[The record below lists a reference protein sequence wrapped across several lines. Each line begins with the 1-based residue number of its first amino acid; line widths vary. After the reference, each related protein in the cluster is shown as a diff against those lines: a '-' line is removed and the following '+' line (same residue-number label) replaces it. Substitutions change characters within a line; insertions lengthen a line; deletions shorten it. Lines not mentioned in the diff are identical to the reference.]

1 MQAATAWPTS
11 LLQALRVHRDFKAG
25 CVWIN
30 DHISI
35 LSELPL
41 QAAGIGGVAMVA
53 TACGASGSDAGTATG
68 APSAATAADLSDT
81 EKTANWSN
89 WPLYLDINDDTG
101 EYPTLKAFQDANG
114 IAVTYTEDVN
124 DNNEFYAKVRTQLEQ
139 GQDIGRD
146 LVVLTD
152 WMAAL
157 WIQNGYAQKLDKA
170 LIPNGKNLIPRLA
183 DVAFDQPRDYSL
195 PWQSGFGGLGFNKL
209 AVKET
214 LGTDKITTLDQLFD
228 PKLKGRITVL
238 SEMRDTM
245 GCIMA
250 WQGNDPANFT
260 DDQFSQAIEALAQQV
275 DSGQIRQ
282 VTGNDYI
289 ASLESGDVVAVIGW
303 SGDLFAL
310 GEEFGFEIPE
320 SGGMLWTDNMLIPA
334 LAAHK
339 KNAELIMNYYYDPK
353 VAAEVAAY
361 VNYICP
367 VEGAKAEME
376 KIDPALAASEF
387 IFPSAAT
394 LDRTYV
400 FKALTPEEGDKYER
414 EFQTAIGN

>member
-1 MQAATAWPTS
+1 MSHQVSEAAAQIAGLAKSS
-11 LLQALRVHRDFKAG
+11 LSRRRL
-25 CVWIN
+25 
-30 DHISI
+30 
-35 LSELPL
+35 L
-41 QAAGIGGVAMVA
+41 QAAGIGGVAIAA

-68 APSAATAADLSDT
+68 TATGAPAAATAADLSDT
-81 EKTANWSN
+81 DKTANWSN
-89 WPLYLDINDDTG
+89 WPLYLDINDETG

-157 WIQNGYAQKLDKA
+157 WIENGYAQKLDKA
-170 LIPNGKNLIPRLA
+170 NIPNSKNLIPRLA
-183 DVAFDQPRDYSL
+183 DVAFDKPRDYSL
-195 PWQSGFGGLGFNKL
+195 PWQSGFGGLGYNKSAL
-209 AVKET
+209 KDT
-214 LGTDKITTLDQLFD
+214 LGSDKITTLDQLFD

-250 WQGNDPANFT
+250 WQGNNPSDFT
-260 DDQFSQAIEALAQQV
+260 DDQFSQAIEELTKQV

-289 ASLESGDVVAVIGW
+289 ASLESGDVIAVIGW

-310 GEEFGFEIPE
+310 GEDFGFEIPE

-339 KNAELIMNYYYDPK
+339 KNAEMIMNYYYDPK

-400 FKALTPEEGDKYER
+400 FKALTPEQGDKYER

>member
-1 MQAATAWPTS
+1 MSHQVSEAAVQIAGLAKSS
-11 LLQALRVHRDFKAG
+11 LSRRRL
-25 CVWIN
+25 
-30 DHISI
+30 
-35 LSELPL
+35 L
-41 QAAGIGGVAMVA
+41 QAAGIGGVAIAA

-68 APSAATAADLSDT
+68 TATGAPAAATAADLSDT
-81 EKTANWSN
+81 DKTANWSN
-89 WPLYLDINDDTG
+89 WPLYLDINDETG

-157 WIQNGYAQKLDKA
+157 WIENGYAQKLDKA
-170 LIPNGKNLIPRLA
+170 NIPNSKNLIPRLA
-183 DVAFDQPRDYSL
+183 DVAFDKPRDYSL
-195 PWQSGFGGLGFNKL
+195 PWQSGFGGLGYNKSAL
-209 AVKET
+209 KDT
-214 LGTDKITTLDQLFD
+214 LGSDKITTLDQLFD

-250 WQGNDPANFT
+250 WQGNNPSDFT
-260 DDQFSQAIEALAQQV
+260 DDQFSQAIEELTKQV
-275 DSGQIRQ
+275 DNGQIRQ

-289 ASLESGDVVAVIGW
+289 ASLESGDVIAVIGW

-310 GEEFGFEIPE
+310 GEDFGFEIPE

-339 KNAELIMNYYYDPK
+339 KNAEMIMNYYYDPK

-400 FKALTPEEGDKYER
+400 FKALTPEQGDKYER

>member
-1 MQAATAWPTS
+1 MPHQVSEAAAQIAGLAKSS
-11 LLQALRVHRDFKAG
+11 LSRRRL
-25 CVWIN
+25 
-30 DHISI
+30 
-35 LSELPL
+35 L
-41 QAAGIGGVAMVA
+41 QAAGIGGVAIAA

-68 APSAATAADLSDT
+68 TATGAPAAATAADLSDT
-81 EKTANWSN
+81 DKTANWSN
-89 WPLYLDINDDTG
+89 WPLYLDINDETG

-157 WIQNGYAQKLDKA
+157 WIENGYAQKLDKA
-170 LIPNGKNLIPRLA
+170 NIPNSKNLIPRLA
-183 DVAFDQPRDYSL
+183 DVAFDKPRDYSL
-195 PWQSGFGGLGFNKL
+195 PWQSGFGGLGYNKSAL
-209 AVKET
+209 KDT
-214 LGTDKITTLDQLFD
+214 LGSDKMTTLDQLFD

-250 WQGNDPANFT
+250 WQGNNPSDFT
-260 DDQFSQAIEALAQQV
+260 DDQFSQAIEELTKQV

-289 ASLESGDVVAVIGW
+289 ASLESGDVIAVIGW

-310 GEEFGFEIPE
+310 GEDFGFEIPE

-339 KNAELIMNYYYDPK
+339 KNAEMIMNYYYDPK

-400 FKALTPEEGDKYER
+400 FKALTPEQGDKYER

>member
-1 MQAATAWPTS
+1 MSYQVSEAAVEIAGLAKS
-11 LLQALRVHRDFKAG
+11 ALSRRR
-25 CVWIN
+25 
-30 DHISI
+30 
-35 LSELPL
+35 LL
-41 QAAGIGGVAMVA
+41 QAAGIGGVAIAA
-53 TACGASGSDAGTATG
+53 TACGASGSDAGTAAG

-81 EKTANWSN
+81 DKTANWSN
-89 WPLYLDINDDTG
+89 WPLYLDINDETG

-157 WIQNGYAQKLDKA
+157 WIENGFAQKLDKA
-170 LIPNGKNLIPRLA
+170 IIPNGKNLIPRLA
-183 DVAFDQPRDYSL
+183 DVAFDKSRDYSL
-195 PWQSGFGGLGFNKL
+195 PWQSGFGGLGYNKSAL
-209 AVKET
+209 KDT
-214 LGTDKITTLDQLFD
+214 LGSDKMTTLDQLFD

-250 WQGNDPANFT
+250 WQGNNPSDFT
-260 DDQFSQAIEALAQQV
+260 DDQFSQAIEELTKQV

-289 ASLESGDVVAVIGW
+289 ASLESGDVIAVIGW

-310 GEEFGFEIPE
+310 GEDFGFEIPE

-339 KNAELIMNYYYDPK
+339 KNAEMIMNYYYDPK

-400 FKALTPEEGDKYER
+400 FKALTPEQGDKYER

>member
-1 MQAATAWPTS
+1 MLFQVSEAAVEIAGLAKSS
-11 LLQALRVHRDFKAG
+11 LSRRRL
-25 CVWIN
+25 
-30 DHISI
+30 
-35 LSELPL
+35 L
-41 QAAGIGGVAMVA
+41 QAAGIGGVAIAA
-53 TACGASGSDAGTATG
+53 TACGASGSDAGTATGTATG

-81 EKTANWSN
+81 DKTANWSN
-89 WPLYLDINDDTG
+89 WPLYLDINDETG

-157 WIQNGYAQKLDKA
+157 WIENGYAQKLDKA
-170 LIPNGKNLIPRLA
+170 NIPNSKNLIPRLA
-183 DVAFDQPRDYSL
+183 DVAFDKPRDYSL
-195 PWQSGFGGLGFNKL
+195 PWQSGFGGLGYNKSAL
-209 AVKET
+209 KDT
-214 LGTDKITTLDQLFD
+214 LGSDKMTTLDQLFD

-250 WQGNDPANFT
+250 WQGNNPSDFT
-260 DDQFSQAIEALAQQV
+260 DDQFSQAIEELTKQV

-289 ASLESGDVVAVIGW
+289 ASLESGDVIAVIGW

-310 GEEFGFEIPE
+310 GEDFGFEIPE
-320 SGGMLWTDNMLIPA
+320 SGGMLWTDNMLVPA

-339 KNAELIMNYYYDPK
+339 KNAEMIMNYYYDPK

-400 FKALTPEEGDKYER
+400 FKALTPEQGDKYER

>member
-1 MQAATAWPTS
+1 MPYQVSEAAVQIAGLAKSS
-11 LLQALRVHRDFKAG
+11 LSRRRL
-25 CVWIN
+25 
-30 DHISI
+30 
-35 LSELPL
+35 L
-41 QAAGIGGVAMVA
+41 QAAGIGGVAIAA

-81 EKTANWSN
+81 DKTANWSN
-89 WPLYLDINDDTG
+89 WPLYLDINDETG

-157 WIQNGYAQKLDKA
+157 WIENGYAQKLDKA
-170 LIPNGKNLIPRLA
+170 NIPNGKNLIPRLA
-183 DVAFDQPRDYSL
+183 DVAFDKSRDYSL
-195 PWQSGFGGLGFNKL
+195 PWQSGFGGLGYNKSAL
-209 AVKET
+209 KDA
-214 LGTDKITTLDQLFD
+214 LGSDKMTTLDQLFD

-250 WQGNDPANFT
+250 WQGNNPSDFT
-260 DDQFSQAIEALAQQV
+260 DDQFSQAIEELTKQV

-289 ASLESGDVVAVIGW
+289 ASLESGDVIAVIGW

-310 GEEFGFEIPE
+310 GEDFGFEIPE

-339 KNAELIMNYYYDPK
+339 KNAEMIMNYYYDPK

-400 FKALTPEEGDKYER
+400 FKALTPEQGDRYER

>member
-1 MQAATAWPTS
+1 MSYQVSEAAVEIAGLAKS
-11 LLQALRVHRDFKAG
+11 ALSRRR
-25 CVWIN
+25 
-30 DHISI
+30 
-35 LSELPL
+35 LL
-41 QAAGIGGVAMVA
+41 QAAGIGGVAIAA

-81 EKTANWSN
+81 DKTANWSN
-89 WPLYLDINDDTG
+89 WPLYLDINDETG

-157 WIQNGYAQKLDKA
+157 WIENGFAQKLDKA
-170 LIPNGKNLIPRLA
+170 IIPNGKNLIPRLA
-183 DVAFDQPRDYSL
+183 DVAFDKSRDYSL
-195 PWQSGFGGLGFNKL
+195 PWQSGFGGLGYNKSAL
-209 AVKET
+209 KDT
-214 LGTDKITTLDQLFD
+214 LGSDKMTTLDQLFD

-250 WQGNDPANFT
+250 WQGNNPSDFT
-260 DDQFSQAIEALAQQV
+260 DDQFSQAIEELTKQV

-289 ASLESGDVVAVIGW
+289 ASLESGDVIAVIGW

-310 GEEFGFEIPE
+310 GEDFGFEIPE

-339 KNAELIMNYYYDPK
+339 KNAEMIMNYYYDPK

-400 FKALTPEEGDKYER
+400 FKALTPEQGDRYER

>member
-1 MQAATAWPTS
+1 MSYQVSEAAVEIAGLAKS
-11 LLQALRVHRDFKAG
+11 ALSRRR
-25 CVWIN
+25 
-30 DHISI
+30 
-35 LSELPL
+35 LL
-41 QAAGIGGVAMVA
+41 QAAGIGGAAIAA

-68 APSAATAADLSDT
+68 ATSSATAADLSDT
-81 EKTANWSN
+81 DKTANWSN
-89 WPLYLDINDDTG
+89 WPLYLDINDETG

-157 WIQNGYAQKLDKA
+157 WIENGYAQKLDKA
-170 LIPNGKNLIPRLA
+170 NIPNGKNLIPRLA
-183 DVAFDQPRDYSL
+183 DVAFDKPRDYSL
-195 PWQSGFGGLGFNKL
+195 PWQSGFGGLGYNKSAL
-209 AVKET
+209 KEA
-214 LGTDKITTLDQLFD
+214 LGSDKMTTLDQLFD

-250 WQGNDPANFT
+250 WQGNNPSDFT
-260 DDQFSQAIEALAQQV
+260 DDQFSQAIEELTKQV

-289 ASLESGDVVAVIGW
+289 ASLESGDVIAVIGW

-310 GEEFGFEIPE
+310 GEDFGFEIPE

-339 KNAELIMNYYYDPK
+339 KNAEMIMNYYYDPK

-367 VEGAKAEME
+367 VEGAQAEME

-400 FKALTPEEGDKYER
+400 FKALTPEQGDKYER

>member
-1 MQAATAWPTS
+1 MSYQVSEAAVEIAGLAKS
-11 LLQALRVHRDFKAG
+11 ALSRRR
-25 CVWIN
+25 
-30 DHISI
+30 
-35 LSELPL
+35 LL
-41 QAAGIGGVAMVA
+41 QAAGIGGVAIAA
-53 TACGASGSDAGTATG
+53 TACGASGSDAGTAPG

-81 EKTANWSN
+81 DKTANWSN
-89 WPLYLDINDDTG
+89 WPLYLDINDETG

-157 WIQNGYAQKLDKA
+157 WIENGFAQKLDKA
-170 LIPNGKNLIPRLA
+170 IIPNGKNLIPRLA
-183 DVAFDQPRDYSL
+183 DVAFDKSRDYSL
-195 PWQSGFGGLGFNKL
+195 PWQSGFGGLGYNKSAL
-209 AVKET
+209 KDT
-214 LGTDKITTLDQLFD
+214 LGSDKMTTLDQLFD

-250 WQGNDPANFT
+250 WQGNNPSDFT
-260 DDQFSQAIEALAQQV
+260 DDQFSQAIEELTKQV

-289 ASLESGDVVAVIGW
+289 ASLESGDVIAVIGW

-310 GEEFGFEIPE
+310 GEDFGFEIPE

-339 KNAELIMNYYYDPK
+339 KNAEMIMNYYYDPK

-400 FKALTPEEGDKYER
+400 FKALTPEQGDKYER

>member
-1 MQAATAWPTS
+1 MSYQVSEAAVEIAGLAKS
-11 LLQALRVHRDFKAG
+11 ALSRRR
-25 CVWIN
+25 
-30 DHISI
+30 
-35 LSELPL
+35 LL
-41 QAAGIGGVAMVA
+41 QAAGIGGVAIAA

-81 EKTANWSN
+81 DKTANWSN
-89 WPLYLDINDDTG
+89 WPLYLDINDETG

-157 WIQNGYAQKLDKA
+157 WIENGYAQKLDKA
-170 LIPNGKNLIPRLA
+170 NIPNGKNLIPRLA
-183 DVAFDQPRDYSL
+183 DVAFDKSRDYSL
-195 PWQSGFGGLGFNKL
+195 PWQSGFGGLGYNKSAL
-209 AVKET
+209 KDA
-214 LGTDKITTLDQLFD
+214 LGSDKMTTLDQLFD

-250 WQGNDPANFT
+250 WQGNNPSDFT
-260 DDQFSQAIEALAQQV
+260 DDQFSQAIEELTKQV

-289 ASLESGDVVAVIGW
+289 ASLESGDVIAVIGW

-310 GEEFGFEIPE
+310 GEDFGFEIPE

-339 KNAELIMNYYYDPK
+339 KNAEMIMNYYYDPK

-400 FKALTPEEGDKYER
+400 FKALTPEQGDKYER

>member
-1 MQAATAWPTS
+1 MSYQVSEAAVEIAGLAKS
-11 LLQALRVHRDFKAG
+11 ALSRRR
-25 CVWIN
+25 
-30 DHISI
+30 
-35 LSELPL
+35 LL
-41 QAAGIGGVAMVA
+41 QAAGIGGVAIAA

-81 EKTANWSN
+81 DKTANWSN
-89 WPLYLDINDDTG
+89 WPLYLDINDETG

-157 WIQNGYAQKLDKA
+157 WIENGFAQKLDKA
-170 LIPNGKNLIPRLA
+170 NIPNGKNLIPRLA
-183 DVAFDQPRDYSL
+183 DVAFDKSRDYSL
-195 PWQSGFGGLGFNKL
+195 PWQSGFGGLGYNKSAL
-209 AVKET
+209 KDA
-214 LGTDKITTLDQLFD
+214 LGSDKMTTLDQLFD

-250 WQGNDPANFT
+250 WQGNNPSDFT
-260 DDQFSQAIEALAQQV
+260 DDQFSQAIEELTKQV

-289 ASLESGDVVAVIGW
+289 ASLESGDVIAVIGW

-310 GEEFGFEIPE
+310 GEDFGFEIPE

-339 KNAELIMNYYYDPK
+339 KNAEMIMNYYYDPK

-367 VEGAKAEME
+367 VEGAQAEME

-400 FKALTPEEGDKYER
+400 FKALTPEQGDKYER

>member
-1 MQAATAWPTS
+1 MSYQVSEAAVEIAGLAKS
-11 LLQALRVHRDFKAG
+11 ALSRRR
-25 CVWIN
+25 
-30 DHISI
+30 
-35 LSELPL
+35 LL
-41 QAAGIGGVAMVA
+41 QAAGIGGVAIAA

-81 EKTANWSN
+81 DKTANWSN
-89 WPLYLDINDDTG
+89 WPLYLDINDETG

-157 WIQNGYAQKLDKA
+157 WIENGFAQKLDKA
-170 LIPNGKNLIPRLA
+170 TIPNGKNLIPRLA
-183 DVAFDQPRDYSL
+183 DVAFDKSRDYSL
-195 PWQSGFGGLGFNKL
+195 PWQSGFGGLGYNKSAL
-209 AVKET
+209 KDT
-214 LGTDKITTLDQLFD
+214 LGSDKMTTLDQLFD

-250 WQGNDPANFT
+250 WQGNNPSDFT
-260 DDQFSQAIEALAQQV
+260 DDQFSQAIEELTKQV

-289 ASLESGDVVAVIGW
+289 ASLESGDVIAVIGW

-310 GEEFGFEIPE
+310 GEDFGFEIPE

-339 KNAELIMNYYYDPK
+339 KNAEMIMNYYYDPK

-367 VEGAKAEME
+367 VEGAQAEME

-400 FKALTPEEGDKYER
+400 FKALTPEQGDKYER

>member
-1 MQAATAWPTS
+1 MSYQVSEAAVEIAGLAKS
-11 LLQALRVHRDFKAG
+11 ALSRRR
-25 CVWIN
+25 
-30 DHISI
+30 
-35 LSELPL
+35 LL
-41 QAAGIGGVAMVA
+41 QAAGIGGVAIAA

-81 EKTANWSN
+81 DKTANWSN
-89 WPLYLDINDDTG
+89 WPLYLDINDETG

-157 WIQNGYAQKLDKA
+157 WIENGYAQKLDKA
-170 LIPNGKNLIPRLA
+170 NIPNGKNLIPRLA
-183 DVAFDQPRDYSL
+183 DVAFDKPRDYSL
-195 PWQSGFGGLGFNKL
+195 PWQSGFGGLGYNKSAL
-209 AVKET
+209 KEA
-214 LGTDKITTLDQLFD
+214 LGSDKMTTLDQLFD

-250 WQGNDPANFT
+250 WQGNNPSDFT
-260 DDQFSQAIEALAQQV
+260 DDQFSQAIEELTKQV

-289 ASLESGDVVAVIGW
+289 ASLESGDVIAVIGW

-310 GEEFGFEIPE
+310 GEDFGFEIPE

-339 KNAELIMNYYYDPK
+339 KNAEMIMNYYYDPK

-367 VEGAKAEME
+367 VEGAQAEME

-400 FKALTPEEGDKYER
+400 FKALTPEQGDKYER

>member
-1 MQAATAWPTS
+1 MSYQVSEAAVEIAGLAKS
-11 LLQALRVHRDFKAG
+11 ALSRRR
-25 CVWIN
+25 
-30 DHISI
+30 
-35 LSELPL
+35 LL
-41 QAAGIGGVAMVA
+41 QAAGIGGVAIAA
-53 TACGASGSDAGTATG
+53 TACGASGSDAGTAAG

-81 EKTANWSN
+81 DKTANWSN
-89 WPLYLDINDDTG
+89 WPLYLDINDETG

-157 WIQNGYAQKLDKA
+157 WIENGYAQKLDKA
-170 LIPNGKNLIPRLA
+170 NIPNGKNLIPRLA
-183 DVAFDQPRDYSL
+183 DVAFDKSRDYSL
-195 PWQSGFGGLGFNKL
+195 PWQSGFGGLGYNKSAL
-209 AVKET
+209 KDA
-214 LGTDKITTLDQLFD
+214 LGSDKMTTLDQLFD

-250 WQGNDPANFT
+250 WQGNNPSDFT
-260 DDQFSQAIEALAQQV
+260 DDQFSQAIEELTQQV

-289 ASLESGDVVAVIGW
+289 ASLESGDVIAVIGW

-310 GEEFGFEIPE
+310 GEDFGFEIPE

-339 KNAELIMNYYYDPK
+339 KNAEMIMNYYYDPK

-400 FKALTPEEGDKYER
+400 FKALTPEQGDRYER

>member
-1 MQAATAWPTS
+1 MSYQVSEAAVEIAGLAKS
-11 LLQALRVHRDFKAG
+11 ALSRRR
-25 CVWIN
+25 
-30 DHISI
+30 
-35 LSELPL
+35 LL
-41 QAAGIGGVAMVA
+41 QAAGIGGVAIAA
-53 TACGASGSDAGTATG
+53 TACGASGSDAGTAAG

-81 EKTANWSN
+81 DKTANWSN
-89 WPLYLDINDDTG
+89 WPLYLDINDETG

-157 WIQNGYAQKLDKA
+157 WIENGYAQKLDKA
-170 LIPNGKNLIPRLA
+170 NIPNGKNLIPRLA
-183 DVAFDQPRDYSL
+183 DVAFDKSRDYSL
-195 PWQSGFGGLGFNKL
+195 PWQSGFGGLGYNKSAL
-209 AVKET
+209 KDT
-214 LGTDKITTLDQLFD
+214 LGSDKMTTLDQLFD

-250 WQGNDPANFT
+250 WQGNNPSDFT
-260 DDQFSQAIEALAQQV
+260 DDQFSQAIEELTKQV

-289 ASLESGDVVAVIGW
+289 ASLESGDVIAVIGW

-310 GEEFGFEIPE
+310 GEDFGFEIPE

-339 KNAELIMNYYYDPK
+339 KNAEMIMNYYYDPK

-400 FKALTPEEGDKYER
+400 FKALTPEQGDKYER

>member
-1 MQAATAWPTS
+1 MSHQVSEAAAGIVELAKSS
-11 LLQALRVHRDFKAG
+11 LSRRRV
-25 CVWIN
+25 I
-30 DHISI
+30 
-35 LSELPL
+35 

-68 APSAATAADLSDT
+68 APSAATAADLSDS

-183 DVAFDQPRDYSL
+183 DVAFDKPRDYSL

-245 GCIMA
+245 GCLMA

-260 DDQFSQAIEALAQQV
+260 DDQFSQAIEELTKQV

-289 ASLESGDVVAVIGW
+289 ASLESGDVIAVIGW

-310 GEEFGFEIPE
+310 GEDFGFEIPE

-339 KNAELIMNYYYDPK
+339 KNAEMIMNYYYDPK

-367 VEGAKAEME
+367 VEGAQAEME

-394 LDRTYV
+394 LDRTFV

>member
-1 MQAATAWPTS
+1 MSHQVSEAAAQIAGLAKSS
-11 LLQALRVHRDFKAG
+11 LSRRRL
-25 CVWIN
+25 
-30 DHISI
+30 
-35 LSELPL
+35 L
-41 QAAGIGGVAMVA
+41 QAAGIGGVAIAA

-68 APSAATAADLSDT
+68 TATGAPAAATAADLSDT
-81 EKTANWSN
+81 DKTANWSN
-89 WPLYLDINDDTG
+89 WPLYLDINDETG

-157 WIQNGYAQKLDKA
+157 WIENGYAQKLDKA
-170 LIPNGKNLIPRLA
+170 NIPNSKNLIPRLA
-183 DVAFDQPRDYSL
+183 DVAFDKPRDYSL
-195 PWQSGFGGLGFNKL
+195 PWQSGFGGLGYNKSAL
-209 AVKET
+209 KDT
-214 LGTDKITTLDQLFD
+214 LGSDKMTTLDQLFD

-250 WQGNDPANFT
+250 WQGNNPSDFT
-260 DDQFSQAIEALAQQV
+260 DDQFSQAIEELTKQV

-289 ASLESGDVVAVIGW
+289 ASLESGDVIAVIGW

-310 GEEFGFEIPE
+310 GEDFGFEIPE

-339 KNAELIMNYYYDPK
+339 KNAEMIMNYYYDPK

-400 FKALTPEEGDKYER
+400 FKALTPEQGDKYER

>member
-1 MQAATAWPTS
+1 MPYQVSEAAVQIAGLAKSS
-11 LLQALRVHRDFKAG
+11 LSRRRL
-25 CVWIN
+25 
-30 DHISI
+30 
-35 LSELPL
+35 L
-41 QAAGIGGVAMVA
+41 QAAGIGGVAIAA

-81 EKTANWSN
+81 DKTANWSN
-89 WPLYLDINDDTG
+89 WPLYLDINDETG

-157 WIQNGYAQKLDKA
+157 WIENGYAQKLDKA
-170 LIPNGKNLIPRLA
+170 NIPNGKNLIPRLA
-183 DVAFDQPRDYSL
+183 DVAFDKSRDYSL
-195 PWQSGFGGLGFNKL
+195 PWQSGFGGLGYNKSAL
-209 AVKET
+209 KDT
-214 LGTDKITTLDQLFD
+214 LGSDKMTTLDQLFD

-250 WQGNDPANFT
+250 WQGNNPSDFT
-260 DDQFSQAIEALAQQV
+260 DDQFSQAIEELTKQV

-289 ASLESGDVVAVIGW
+289 ASLESGDVIAVIGW

-310 GEEFGFEIPE
+310 GEDFGFEIPE

-339 KNAELIMNYYYDPK
+339 KNAEMIMNYYYDPK

-400 FKALTPEEGDKYER
+400 FKALTPEQGDKYER

>member
-1 MQAATAWPTS
+1 MSYQVSEAAVEIAGLAKS
-11 LLQALRVHRDFKAG
+11 ALSRRR
-25 CVWIN
+25 
-30 DHISI
+30 
-35 LSELPL
+35 LL
-41 QAAGIGGVAMVA
+41 QAAGIGGVAIAA
-53 TACGASGSDAGTATG
+53 TACGASGSDAGTAAG

-81 EKTANWSN
+81 DKTANWSN
-89 WPLYLDINDDTG
+89 WPLYLDINDETG

-157 WIQNGYAQKLDKA
+157 WIENGFAQTLDKA
-170 LIPNGKNLIPRLA
+170 IIPNGKNLIPRLA
-183 DVAFDQPRDYSL
+183 DVAFDKSRDYSL
-195 PWQSGFGGLGFNKL
+195 PWQSGFGGLGYNKSAL
-209 AVKET
+209 KDT
-214 LGTDKITTLDQLFD
+214 LGSDKMTTLDQLFD

-250 WQGNDPANFT
+250 WQGNNPSDFT
-260 DDQFSQAIEALAQQV
+260 DDQFSQAIEELTKQV

-289 ASLESGDVVAVIGW
+289 ASLESGDVIAVIGW

-310 GEEFGFEIPE
+310 GEDFGFEIPE

-339 KNAELIMNYYYDPK
+339 KNAEMIMNYYYDPK

-400 FKALTPEEGDKYER
+400 FKALTPEQGDRYER

>member
-1 MQAATAWPTS
+1 MSYQVSEAAVEIAGLAKS
-11 LLQALRVHRDFKAG
+11 ALSRRR
-25 CVWIN
+25 
-30 DHISI
+30 
-35 LSELPL
+35 LL
-41 QAAGIGGVAMVA
+41 QAAGIGGVAIAA

-81 EKTANWSN
+81 DKTANWSN
-89 WPLYLDINDDTG
+89 WPLYLDINDETG

-157 WIQNGYAQKLDKA
+157 WIENGFAQRLDKA
-170 LIPNGKNLIPRLA
+170 IIPNGKNLIPRLA
-183 DVAFDQPRDYSL
+183 DVAFDKSRDYSL
-195 PWQSGFGGLGFNKL
+195 PWQSGFGGLGYNKSAL
-209 AVKET
+209 KDT
-214 LGTDKITTLDQLFD
+214 LGSDKMTTLDQLFD

-250 WQGNDPANFT
+250 WQGNNPSDFT
-260 DDQFSQAIEALAQQV
+260 DDQFSQAIEELTKQV

-289 ASLESGDVVAVIGW
+289 ASLESGDVIAVIGW

-310 GEEFGFEIPE
+310 GEDFGFEIPE

-339 KNAELIMNYYYDPK
+339 KNAEMIMNYYYDPK

-400 FKALTPEEGDKYER
+400 FKALTPEQGDKYER

>member
-1 MQAATAWPTS
+1 MSYQVSEAAVEIAGLAKS
-11 LLQALRVHRDFKAG
+11 ALSRRR
-25 CVWIN
+25 
-30 DHISI
+30 
-35 LSELPL
+35 LL
-41 QAAGIGGVAMVA
+41 QAAGIGGVAIAA

-81 EKTANWSN
+81 DKTANWSN
-89 WPLYLDINDDTG
+89 WPLYLDINDETG

-157 WIQNGYAQKLDKA
+157 WIENGFAQKLDKA
-170 LIPNGKNLIPRLA
+170 IIPNGKNLIPRLA
-183 DVAFDQPRDYSL
+183 DVAFDKSRDYSL
-195 PWQSGFGGLGFNKL
+195 PWQSGFGGLGYNKSAL
-209 AVKET
+209 KEA
-214 LGTDKITTLDQLFD
+214 LGSDKMTTLDQLFD

-250 WQGNDPANFT
+250 WQGNNPSDFT
-260 DDQFSQAIEALAQQV
+260 DDQFSQAIEELTKQV

-289 ASLESGDVVAVIGW
+289 ASLESGDVIAVIGW

-310 GEEFGFEIPE
+310 GEDFGFEIPE

-339 KNAELIMNYYYDPK
+339 KNAEMIMNYYYDPK

-400 FKALTPEEGDKYER
+400 FKALTPEQGDKYER

>member
-1 MQAATAWPTS
+1 MSHQVSEAAAGIVELAKSS
-11 LLQALRVHRDFKAG
+11 LSRRRV
-25 CVWIN
+25 I
-30 DHISI
+30 
-35 LSELPL
+35 

-68 APSAATAADLSDT
+68 APSAATAADLSDS

-183 DVAFDQPRDYSL
+183 DVAFDKPRDYSL

-289 ASLESGDVVAVIGW
+289 ASLESGDVIAVIGW